1 MHIDTSIGKNFVRIY
16 VENVV
21 IFCHGL
27 PYDPGSVIEKSYDQ
41 LARFFTGGG
50 LDSVIFDFSG
60 CGLSRGDFS
69 LTAWLED
76 LINIVSG
83 FSRVDLVGF
92 SMGGVAATYVAAS
105 LDNVRSLVLVASPCC
120 ADSVSEE
127 VLGKI
132 YLNARSKGVLRGI
145 GSYGSFVSR
154 LRDELGE
161 YEPVKWIDSV
171 KKPVLIVHG
180 TKDDVIP
187 YESAE
192 ELFEKARQPKY
203 LLRVINGNHRLRKER
218 AVMEYILKWLKKKK
232 SGKVIEEIQL

>member
-1 MHIDTSIGKNFVRIY
+1 MHIDTSIGRNFVRIY

-41 LARFFTGGG
+41 LARFFTDRG

-69 LTAWLED
+69 LTAWVED
-76 LINIVSG
+76 LLNIVSG
-83 FSRVDLVGF
+83 FSKVDLVGF

-105 LDNVRSLVLVASPCC
+105 LDNVRNLVLVASPCC
-120 ADSVSEE
+120 TDSVSEE
-127 VLGKI
+127 ILSKI
-132 YLNARSKGVLRGI
+132 YLNARSKSVLRGI
-145 GSYGSFVSR
+145 GSYESFVSK
-154 LRDELGE
+154 LRNELEE
-161 YEPVKWIDSV
+161 YAPIKWIDSV
-171 KKPVLIVHG
+171 RKPVLIVHG
-180 TKDDVIP
+180 TNDDVIS

-192 ELFEKARQPKY
+192 ALFESARQPKY
-203 LLRVINGNHRLRKER
+203 LLKVINGDHRLRKEK
-218 AVMEYILKWLKKKK
+218 AVMEYILSWLKKKK